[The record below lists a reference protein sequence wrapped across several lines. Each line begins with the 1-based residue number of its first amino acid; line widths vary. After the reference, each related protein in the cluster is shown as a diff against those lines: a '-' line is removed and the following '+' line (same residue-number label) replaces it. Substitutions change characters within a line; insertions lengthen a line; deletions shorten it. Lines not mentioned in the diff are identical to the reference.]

1 MKKNRDY
8 RFDSAEIKIK
18 LHSKGYFEVTFPAVR
33 AYDEKG
39 HFFKYQTL
47 DGQEIINNA
56 YVKYFRFD
64 EIMPS
69 DQERE
74 KIYNLIQ
81 DILPKDLMRKP

>member
-1 MKKNRDY
+1 
-8 RFDSAEIKIK
+8 
-18 LHSKGYFEVTFPAVR
+18 
-33 AYDEKG
+33 
-39 HFFKYQTL
+39 L